1 MYEGSV
7 AAFAARRA
15 AARVF
20 GGLILV
26 G

>member
-7 AAFAARRA
+7 DAFAARRA
-15 AARVF
+15 GARVF

-26 G
+26 D

>member
-7 AAFAARRA
+7 DAFAARRA
-15 AARVF
+15 EARVF

>member
-7 AAFAARRA
+7 DAFAARRA
-15 AARVF
+15 GARVF

>member
-7 AAFAARRA
+7 DAFAARRA
-15 AARVF
+15 EAHVF

>member
-7 AAFAARRA
+7 DAFAARRA
-15 AARVF
+15 EARVF

-26 G
+26 D